1 MKYFSILLVFFSVS
15 NGWAKIAQWELN
27 DVSVLIPLPKESDQ
41 KEFLLKADSKGSKGS
56 LFPQSQENIIQDLII
71 SYERPEPD
79 NIYQSIRV
87 VGMRVDP
94 CFKYTTLPFE
104 KCHPQMRLV
113 WQPTKGLNT
122 PNVKTLDGAVHTFYE
137 LTKEE
142 FSSLK
147 KDLLRLKHKNK
158 ELGISTVGVPLHVH
172 PAFANDK
179 RRHSFNNE
187 LKNIILKYAGEENLS
202 QFTFMKLFTTN
213 LWWSFGGRDKDQR
226 GEWKDMEIQR
236 LSKRD
241 SNQDFFNDDA
251 FNPSGL
257 RGTILPNVL
266 VTTDDL
272 SGIINGWGIKNNE
285 EGLNQLKKGFITI
298 NRIENPRIHSPAS
311 LDCVHCHI
319 TEATKLWAEK
329 EKPEMFKKAQT
340 GLEAYTQ
347 DFITRHNMR
356 NVTNKKTHNKSIR
369 AFGHFESNPSVNQ
382 RVINESAAVADFLNS
397 RPY

>member
-1 MKYFSILLVFFSVS
+1 
-15 NGWAKIAQWELN
+15 
-27 DVSVLIPLPKESDQ
+27 
-41 KEFLLKADSKGSKGS
+41 
-56 LFPQSQENIIQDLII
+56 
-71 SYERPEPD
+71 
-79 NIYQSIRV
+79 
-87 VGMRVDP
+87 
-94 CFKYTTLPFE
+94 
-104 KCHPQMRLV
+104 
-113 WQPTKGLNT
+113 
-122 PNVKTLDGAVHTFYE
+122 
-137 LTKEE
+137 
-142 FSSLK
+142 
-147 KDLLRLKHKNK
+147 
-158 ELGISTVGVPLHVH
+158 
-172 PAFANDK
+172 
-179 RRHSFNNE
+179 
-187 LKNIILKYAGEENLS
+187 EENLS

-285 EGLNQLKKGFITI
+285 DGLNKLKKGFITI

-329 EKPEMFKKAQT
+329 EKPEMFKK
-340 GLEAYTQ
+340 
-347 DFITRHNMR
+347 
-356 NVTNKKTHNKSIR
+356 
-369 AFGHFESNPSVNQ
+369 
-382 RVINESAAVADFLNS
+382 
-397 RPY
+397 